1 MPKKPRPEPDDP
13 EQSKRFVEAAHE
25 LESDESGNS
34 FEQALTIVK
43 PDRRRGQL
51 GSVGKAKKPKP

>member
-13 EQSKRFVEAAHE
+13 EQSKRFVDVARD

-34 FEQALTIVK
+34 FEQALAIVK
-43 PDRRRGQL
+43 PDRSRGQL
-51 GSVGKAKKPKP
+51 SSVGKAKKPKP